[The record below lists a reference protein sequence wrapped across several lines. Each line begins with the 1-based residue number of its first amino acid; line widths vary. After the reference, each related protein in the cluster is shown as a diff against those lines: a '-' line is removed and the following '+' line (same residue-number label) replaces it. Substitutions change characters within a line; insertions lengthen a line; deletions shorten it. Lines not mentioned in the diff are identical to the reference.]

1 MKYDVIIVGAGPA
14 GLASKLTGE
23 GIAYA
28 RFSGRVVARKIMDPH
43 YELPKLKEVVA
54 YKKRQDKLVNVL
66 ESIPF
71 GLNAIYLCHIKAL
84 KSRIPRW
91 PG

>member
-43 YELPKLKEVVA
+43 YELPKLK
-54 YKKRQDKLVNVL
+54 
-66 ESIPF
+66 
-71 GLNAIYLCHIKAL
+71 
-84 KSRIPRW
+84 
-91 PG
+91 